1 MQNQS
6 SVLKLNTSRFGGVPL
21 RARSTFRLE
30 HIAAEVIKSAAE
42 VMKSGAAKVVLL
54 LAKLLE
60 GGKFHCRIDPGSIWR
75 FIFVFPWLS

>member
-6 SVLKLNTSRFGGVPL
+6 SVLKLKTSRFGGVPL

-30 HIAAEVIKSAAE
+30 HIAAK